1 MPLILQP
8 GDIKESRKGEGWRVI
23 ELANEDTFGERAMI
37 ARQWLFEPGAHG
49 PDTLHGNS
57 DQLLYVI
64 RGSGTAIV
72 NEDSFPL
79 SEESILWLE
88 PGEHYQF
95 VAGDSGLEILQ
106 GYAIEQQGR

>member
-1 MPLILQP
+1 MPVILQP
-8 GDIKESRKGEGWRVI
+8 DDIKESRKGEGWRVI
-23 ELANEDTFGERAMI
+23 ELANTDTFGERAMI
-37 ARQWLFEPGAHG
+37 ARRWLFEPGARG
-49 PDTLHGNS
+49 PNTVQGNS

-64 RGSGTAIV
+64 RGSGAAIV
-72 NEDSFPL
+72 NEDTLTL

-106 GYAIEQQGR
+106 GYAIKQQGR